1 MRCGVSLFADRRSC
15 TQIKPY
21 NRAHGIQLRNIMG
34 DQEHCPSSAA
44 PACVRHHG
52 FFGLPVQT
60 LERLIQE
67 EQVVF
72 RQQCPQDRHPAAH
85 SAGEFP
91 GWLPQTAGQPHRRQG
106 VLSVPGSD

>member
-60 LERLIQE
+60 LERLKMCI
-67 EQVVF
+67 
-72 RQQCPQDRHPAAH
+72 RDSSMDSISMRIP
-85 SAGEFP
+85 
-91 GWLPQTAGQPHRRQG
+91 
-106 VLSVPGSD
+106 

>member
-1 MRCGVSLFADRRSC
+1 MRYGVSLFADRRSC

-52 FFGLPVQT
+52 FFGLPVSPT
-60 LERLIQE
+60 AAKASSVSLRPRVGLIRRIFADGSRLSQS
-67 EQVVF
+67 
-72 RQQCPQDRHPAAH
+72 R
-85 SAGEFP
+85 S
-91 GWLPQTAGQPHRRQG
+91 
-106 VLSVPGSD
+106 S